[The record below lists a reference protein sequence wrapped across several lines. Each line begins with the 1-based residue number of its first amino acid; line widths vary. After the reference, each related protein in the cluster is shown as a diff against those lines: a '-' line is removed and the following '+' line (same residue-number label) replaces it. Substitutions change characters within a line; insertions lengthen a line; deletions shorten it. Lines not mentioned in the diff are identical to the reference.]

1 MTINDAAGIL
11 TAKRSDGH
19 LQWPN
24 DLMTNKRCYGPC
36 LFVQLP
42 FVRTEIWEEDAA
54 QMSDQRQFTPLE
66 KKIIHELQQD
76 LPVVRRPF
84 AAVAERVG
92 ISEAELLDKVREFIA
107 DDIIRRF
114 GATLRHQ
121 RTGFDANAMVVW
133 EVEPERAEE
142 VGNIFAS
149 FREVSHCYQRPAM
162 PDWPYRLFTMIHG
175 SSSGVCR
182 QIAQR
187 MSDAAGVEKFDLLFT
202 QEELK
207 KTTMAY
213 FGDSEE

>member
-1 MTINDAAGIL
+1 
-11 TAKRSDGH
+11 
-19 LQWPN
+19 
-24 DLMTNKRCYGPC
+24 
-36 LFVQLP
+36 
-42 FVRTEIWEEDAA
+42 
-54 QMSDQRQFTPLE
+54 MSGRRQFTPLE

-92 ISEAELLDKVREFIA
+92 ISESELLEKVREFVA

-121 RTGFDANAMVVW
+121 RSGFDANAMVVW
-133 EVEPERAEE
+133 EVEVERAEE
-142 VGNIFAS
+142 VGNILAS

-162 PDWPYRLFTMIHG
+162 ENWPYRLFTMIHG
-175 SSSGVCR
+175 SSPEVCR
-182 QIAQR
+182 EIAQR
-187 MSDAAGVEKFDLLFT
+187 MADAVGVEKYDLLFT

-213 FGDSEE
+213 FGESEDENP

>member
-1 MTINDAAGIL
+1 
-11 TAKRSDGH
+11 
-19 LQWPN
+19 
-24 DLMTNKRCYGPC
+24 
-36 LFVQLP
+36 
-42 FVRTEIWEEDAA
+42 
-54 QMSDQRQFTPLE
+54 MSGKRQFTPLE
-66 KKIIHELQQD
+66 KKIIHALQQD
-76 LPVVRRPF
+76 LPVVERPF
-84 AAVAERVG
+84 AAVAKRVG
-92 ISEAELLDKVREFIA
+92 ISESELLEKVREFID

-162 PDWPYRLFTMIHG
+162 ENWPYRLFTMIHG
-175 SSSGVCR
+175 SSPEVCR

-187 MSDAAGVEKFDLLFT
+187 MADAADVEKYDLLFT
-202 QEELK
+202 LEELK

-213 FGDSEE
+213 FGESEDEAGN

>member
-1 MTINDAAGIL
+1 
-11 TAKRSDGH
+11 
-19 LQWPN
+19 
-24 DLMTNKRCYGPC
+24 
-36 LFVQLP
+36 
-42 FVRTEIWEEDAA
+42 
-54 QMSDQRQFTPLE
+54 MSEKRQFTPLE
-66 KKIIHELQQD
+66 KKIIHALQQD

-92 ISEAELLDKVREFIA
+92 ITESELLEKVREFIG

-142 VGNIFAS
+142 VGIIFAS

-162 PDWPYRLFTMIHG
+162 EDWSYRLFTMIHG
-175 SSSGVCR
+175 SSPEVCR

-187 MSDAAGVEKFDLLFT
+187 MADAAGVTKYDLLFT

-213 FGDSEE
+213 FGELEDEDP

>member
-1 MTINDAAGIL
+1 
-11 TAKRSDGH
+11 
-19 LQWPN
+19 
-24 DLMTNKRCYGPC
+24 
-36 LFVQLP
+36 
-42 FVRTEIWEEDAA
+42 
-54 QMSDQRQFTPLE
+54 MSGRRQFTPLE

-92 ISEAELLDKVREFIA
+92 ISESELLEKVREFVA

-121 RTGFDANAMVVW
+121 RSGFDANAMVVW
-133 EVEPERAEE
+133 EVEVERAEE
-142 VGNIFAS
+142 VGNILAS

-162 PDWPYRLFTMIHG
+162 ENWPYRLFTMIHG
-175 SSSGVCR
+175 SSPEVCR
-182 QIAQR
+182 EIAQR
-187 MSDAAGVEKFDLLFT
+187 MADAVGVEKYDLLFT

-213 FGDSEE
+213 FGESENEPGN